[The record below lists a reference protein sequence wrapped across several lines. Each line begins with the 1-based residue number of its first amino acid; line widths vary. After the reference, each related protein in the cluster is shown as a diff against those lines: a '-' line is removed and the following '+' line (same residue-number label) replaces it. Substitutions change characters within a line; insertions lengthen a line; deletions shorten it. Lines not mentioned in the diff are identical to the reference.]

1 MKEDKIPGTNHPERN
16 PLENLVVIDRM
27 IIGPVTIRDNK
38 ISSPYRIQIGK
49 EEESMELVYS
59 YEEQVFNP
67 DDGSSPNLASM
78 ITAQVALNY
87 GLFCHEIT
95 FDGVFD
101 NTDKQFIRDM
111 MENTSR
117 EIYVKK
123 FLEPNPFL
131 TQVTRNMDVVRL
143 RKYTAAKIE
152 FINTSYPDSGIHWD
166 AWSVDRNRH
175 AILSSGGKDS
185 LLTYGILK
193 ELGKE
198 THPVFINESGR
209 HWFTALNA
217 YRHFKKTEPNTTRVW
232 SNCDRVYNWMLRHF
246 PFIRK
251 DFNTVRADDYP
262 IRLWTLAVFIFGA
275 IPIVRKRQAGR
286 ILIGNEYDC
295 TRRTSFQGITH
306 YDGLYDQS
314 RYCDNALSRYYL
326 KKGWRLSQFSILR
339 SLSELLILKILV
351 KRYPELQEHQVS
363 CHASHESGGRIF
375 PCGKCE
381 KCRRIVGMLKA
392 LGEDPSRCGYTEEQI
407 DQCIHALNSS
417 KVKQIGTDA
426 AHLYHMLLEH
436 RIIDLN
442 EYTKGLARAYPQI
455 LKLRY
460 DHERS
465 RIRDI
470 PEDLRRPVIS
480 LLLNYADGA
489 VKYTNRKWEEYDVL
503 ASEEMKTLYPFEMDA
518 QPVENMKSNQHTDR
532 SYLWA
537 ELTWPEISERLNE
550 IDLAIL
556 PCGSI
561 EQHGPHLP
569 VDTDSFDAE
578 YLAKR
583 VAEACSHPKPL
594 VLPPIYYGVSYH
606 HEDFKGT
613 VSVSNNALSH
623 LVYDIGMNLARQGI
637 KKLILVN
644 GHGDNAPTLNH
655 AAQMINRDAGIFVA
669 VDTGET
675 SDEDVLQLTQTKND
689 IHAGEIETSTSLATR
704 PHLVKMDRARDMT
717 LKFGSSYLDFSS
729 NRRIPWYVRTKKI
742 TENGV
747 MGNPMKASEEKGK
760 KIWEIMVAHLVT
772 LIEELKNTPL
782 EDLYQK
788 KY

>member
-1 MKEDKIPGTNHPERN
+1 MKETELTGITQPERN
-16 PLENLVVIDRM
+16 PLENLEVIDRM
-27 IIGPVTIRDNK
+27 TIGPVIIRSNK
-38 ISSPYRIQIGK
+38 ISAPYRIKKGS
-49 EEESMELVYS
+49 EEESIELVYA
-59 YEEQVFNP
+59 YEEDVFNP
-67 DDGSSPNLASM
+67 ADGSGLNLGSM

-87 GLFCHEIT
+87 GLFCREIT

-131 TQVTRNMDVVRL
+131 TGAASKIDAIRL
-143 RKYTAAKIE
+143 RKYTAAKID
-152 FINTSYPDSGIHWD
+152 FINTGYPDADIHWD

-175 AILSSGGKDS
+175 VILSSGGKDS

-193 ELGKE
+193 KIGRE

-217 YRHFKKTEPNTTRVW
+217 YRHMKMTEPNTARVW

-251 DFNTVRADDYP
+251 DFNNVRADDYP
-262 IRLWTLAVFIFGA
+262 IRLWTVAVFIFGA
-275 IPIVRKRQAGR
+275 IPIARKRRAGR

-295 TRRTSFQGITH
+295 TRRSNFKGITH

-314 RYCDNALSRYYL
+314 RYFDNALSRYYM
-326 KKGWRLSQFSILR
+326 KKGWRLSQFSVLR
-339 SLSELLILKILV
+339 SLSELLILKVLA
-351 KRYPELQEHQVS
+351 KRFPELQEHQVS
-363 CHASHESGGRIF
+363 CHAGHETGGRIF

-381 KCRRIVGMLKA
+381 KCRRIVGMLKV
-392 LGEDPSRCGYTEEQI
+392 LGEDPARCGYTAQQI
-407 DQCIHALNSS
+407 DHCLQALSTR

-426 AHLYHMLLEH
+426 AHLYYLLLEH
-436 RIIDLN
+436 RIIEEN
-442 EYTKGLARAYPQI
+442 KHTKSLAGIYPQI
-455 LKLRY
+455 MKLRY
-460 DHERS
+460 DQERS
-465 RIRDI
+465 RIRDL
-470 PEDLRRPVIS
+470 PEDLRQPVIS
-480 LLLNYADGA
+480 LLLNYSDGA
-489 VKYTNRKWEEYDVL
+489 VKYGKRKWEDYNVL
-503 ASEEMKTLYPFEMDA
+503 DSEEMKSLYPFEMDA
-518 QPVENMKSNQHTDR
+518 QPVKEIKSEGKAGK

-537 ELTWPEISERLNE
+537 ELTWPEIKERLSE

-578 YLAKR
+578 YLARR
-583 VAEACSHPKPL
+583 VAEACSNPKPF

-613 VSVSNNALSH
+613 VSISNNALSH
-623 LVYDIGMNLARQGI
+623 LVYDIGMNLAKQGI

-655 AAQMINRDAGIFVA
+655 AAQMINRDSGIFVA

-675 SDEDVLQLTQTKND
+675 SDEDVMQMTQTKND

-729 NRRIPWYVRTKKI
+729 ARRIPWYVRTKKI
-742 TENGV
+742 TENGI
-747 MGNPMKASEEKGK
+747 MGNPLIASAEKGRR
-760 KIWEIMVAHLVT
+760 IWEIMVAHLVT
-772 LIEELKNTPL
+772 LVEELKNTPL